1 MNRIP
6 FHRISKFK
14 SKGCENGIA
23 NFDYFATLQQRSRE
37 KKVKLNITNLHKEG
51 WNRYFTDFRITAPRR
66 MKRGEKQKKIKYIFL
81 KFSEFKFLGK

>member
-37 KKVKLNITNLHKEG
+37 KKSEIKHYK
-51 WNRYFTDFRITAPRR
+51 FT
-66 MKRGEKQKKIKYIFL
+66 
-81 KFSEFKFLGK
+81 